1 MERVTGIEPALAG
14 AYTGARLQSHLP
26 DALIRRLAG
35 ILVIAIAARYGL
47 LYVPDPAQAAI
58 FREQARD
65 RGAMRGSLA
74 DQTEHHHS
82 ASDNPGLSCRGITTP
97 SPRRQ
102 GLANQARPCPLDN
115 PNATLQ
121 PAATGLNL
129 RCSDVTP
136 R

>member
-26 DALIRRLAG
+26 DALIRRLVG

-65 RGAMRGSLA
+65 REAMRGSLA
-74 DQTEHHHS
+74 DQTEHQPFSQRQPRPLLWRRHDS
-82 ASDNPGLSCRGITTP
+82 LAQTPGPG
-97 SPRRQ
+97 
-102 GLANQARPCPLDN
+102 
-115 PNATLQ
+115 
-121 PAATGLNL
+121 
-129 RCSDVTP
+129 
-136 R
+136 